1 MRDGGIIKLYKL
13 TDTAE
18 AGAMPSEKLVFST
31 QSFFSYRTASV
42 SRRYEALGVNRDF
55 SVIVR
60 CHNIVSLP
68 AGTEYAAL
76 EDGSQY
82 RIDIAEPIFDADALE
97 LTLVRLDQLYDF
109 AAET

>member
-1 MRDGGIIKLYKL
+1 MRDGGIVKLYTL

-18 AGAMPSEKLVFST
+18 AGAMPSEKLAYSAEAY
-31 QSFFSYRTASV
+31 FSYRTASV

-55 SVIVR
+55 SVIIR

-68 AGTEYAAL
+68 SGTEYAVL

-97 LTLVRLDQLYDF
+97 LTLVRLDQLYDV